1 MNIGDVVKHKKD
13 GYIGTIKSIDKIFVH
28 LEDGKH
34 IIKQYAE
41 IIKES
46 EGKQWIVM
54 LVVDNSFVN

>member
-46 EGKQWIVM
+46 EGKQ
-54 LVVDNSFVN
+54 